1 MADPGVGL
9 KGLPLKSGAEAKLDA
24 VRHFGAALVSQ
35 GLRNGALRMNF
46 HDWHEYCFTHSKNK
60 LPTGTA
66 MSLDDVISNN
76 TASSDFTLLEGLYQL
91 AVTGHT
97 NDWEFERLNN
107 AVYERLLSS
116 YGNLDRARLAS
127 ANSQQLAD

>member
-1 MADPGVGL
+1 
-9 KGLPLKSGAEAKLDA
+9 
-24 VRHFGAALVSQ
+24 
-35 GLRNGALRMNF
+35 
-46 HDWHEYCFTHSKNK
+46 
-60 LPTGTA
+60 

-76 TASSDFTLLEGLYQL
+76 TSSSDFTLLEGLYQL

-116 YGNLDRARLAS
+116 YGNLDRSRLAS
-127 ANSQQLAD
+127 ANNQQLSD